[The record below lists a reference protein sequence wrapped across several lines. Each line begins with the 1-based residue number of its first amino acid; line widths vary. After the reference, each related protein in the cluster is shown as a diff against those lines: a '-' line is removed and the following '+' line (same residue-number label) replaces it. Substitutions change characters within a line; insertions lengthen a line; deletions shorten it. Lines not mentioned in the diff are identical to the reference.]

1 MALSW
6 SLTGLTEQFLP
17 EFLRGTGVTHFA
29 AMKMMDI
36 ERALLGL
43 KLAFFGHFED
53 RKYVVGV

>member
-6 SLTGLTEQFLP
+6 SMTGLTEQFLP
-17 EFLRGTGVTHFA
+17 EFLRGTGVTHLA

-43 KLAFFGHFED
+43 KLASFGDFED